1 MTQNNNYREKQQ
13 EQLNQLLSKDN
24 RYKVVK
30 LLGGGGFGET
40 WEVDDQGTPKVLKV
54 LHRESPKAI
63 ELFKREAEVLKKLN
77 HPGIPKV
84 EPDGYFILPQEGGN
98 QDLHCLVMEKIEGLD
113 LEKWLEENGY
123 QPITQEQAIAW
134 LKQLAEILV
143 LVHEQNWFH
152 RDIKPA
158 NIMLRPNG
166 QLALID
172 FGAAREVTDTYF
184 EKLQEGNVT
193 GIVSQDYTPPEQ
205 VKGQAEYRSDFF
217 ALGRSFV
224 CLLTGKLLKHFGA
237 NAITGKLEKN
247 WRDSATQISDPL
259 ADLINDL
266 MAPSPERRPE
276 NAQDILQRLEI
287 IDIESSIL
295 SILSVLG
302 QPARLIAEPILK
314 RKIRKWA
321 KQSRI
326 PHIALYGRTGA
337 GKSSLVNAMMGKE
350 VAKVRVDKPETL
362 NPESYPCERN
372 GRSLEIVDSRG
383 VGEKSKNDPAF
394 QSAIDYIVEKR
405 VDILLFVIP
414 AKERGYVAQDV
425 EFLTTLRQQHHQAHN
440 TELPIILV
448 INQID
453 LVEPARQWNPPY
465 DLSLESRANSRKPS
479 NAKEQKEINII
490 KCIKA
495 RLHDYHQLTDS
506 YVPVSACWQEYED
519 TRYNIEQLELEIYKN
534 ISDDAAKYGFG
545 GATAGIPLK
554 RIIANKFKLTAAWFT
569 WSARFVPFV
578 TKFIQNLLVRM
589 IANIAIPDQ
598 YQSITVQTFL
608 EQLGVKGT
616 QINFNTVAMTLAIGE
631 AAISYFIEN
640 HSIEEARQAF
650 VQEEKSRQTELRDAE
665 PEDVMEI
672 LRNIDREISER
683 YGIPPLYKD
692 DSDIT

>member
-1 MTQNNNYREKQQ
+1 MTQNNNYHREEQ

-24 RYKVVK
+24 RYKVVE
-30 LLGGGGFGET
+30 LLGEGGFAKT

-54 LHRESPKAI
+54 LHYQIPKVI

-84 EPDGYFILPQEGGN
+84 ERDGYFILTQEGGN

-113 LEKWLEENGY
+113 LEKWLEEENGY

-172 FGAAREVTDTYF
+172 FGAAREVTDTFF
-184 EKLQEGNVT
+184 EKHQQGNVT
-193 GIVSQDYTPPEQ
+193 GIVSEGYTPPEQ
-205 VKGQAEYRSDFF
+205 VNGQAEYRSDFF

-224 CLLTGKLLKHFGA
+224 CLLTGKLDNNWH
-237 NAITGKLEKN
+237 N
-247 WRDSATQISDPL
+247 WRDSATKISDPL

-287 IDIESSIL
+287 IDIESSVL
-295 SILSVLG
+295 SILSELG
-302 QPARLIAEPILK
+302 QPARLIAEPIL
-314 RKIRKWA
+314 RNQIRKWA
-321 KQSRI
+321 KQIRI
-326 PHIALYGRTGA
+326 PKIALYGRTGA
-337 GKSSLVNAMMGKE
+337 GKSSLVNAMLGKQ

-362 NPESYPCERN
+362 DPESYLCQRN
-372 GRSLEIVDSRG
+372 GRKLEIVDSRG
-383 VGEKSKNDPAF
+383 VGEKSKDDPAF
-394 QSAIDYIVEKR
+394 QAAIDYILKKR

-414 AKERGYVAQDV
+414 AQERGYVAQDV

-440 TELPIILV
+440 TELPIILA
-448 INQID
+448 INKID
-453 LVEPARQWNPPY
+453 QVVPPDWNPPY

-479 NAKEQKEINII
+479 NAKEEKEINII

-495 RLHDYHQLTDS
+495 RLDDYREVSTI
-506 YVPVSACWQEYED
+506 YIPVCAYWQGFGD
-519 TRYNIEQLELEIYKN
+519 RRYNIEQLELEIYKN

-545 GATAGIPLK
+545 GATAGIQLK
-554 RIIANKFKLTAAWFT
+554 RIIANKFKLTAAWFALG
-569 WSARFVPFV
+569 ARFFPFV
-578 TKFIQNLLVRM
+578 TNFIQNLLVRM
-589 IANIAIPDQ
+589 IANIAMPDQ
-598 YQSITVQTFL
+598 YQSITVKTFL
-608 EQLGVKGT
+608 DQLGVKGT
-616 QINFNTVAMTLAIGE
+616 QIKFNTVAMTLAIGE
-631 AAISYFIEN
+631 TAISYFIEN

-650 VQEEKSRQTELRDAE
+650 VQEDKRRQTELRDAE

-672 LRNIDREISER
+672 LREIDREISER

-692 DSDIT
+692 DSDIN

>member
-1 MTQNNNYREKQQ
+1 MTQNNNYREEQ
-13 EQLNQLLSKDN
+13 EQLNQLMSKDN

-30 LLGGGGFGET
+30 LLGGGNFGKT
-40 WEVDDQGTPKVLKV
+40 WEVDDQGKRKVLKV

-63 ELFKREAEVLKKLN
+63 ELFKREAEVLQKLN

-84 EPDGYFILPQEGGN
+84 EPDGYFILRQEGGN

-113 LEKWLEENGY
+113 LEKWLKKNGY

-134 LKQLAEILV
+134 LKQLAEILA

-172 FGAAREVTDTYF
+172 FGAVREVTDTF
-184 EKLQEGNVT
+184 VEKHQQGNVT
-193 GIVSQDYTPPEQ
+193 NIGSPAYAPPEQ
-205 VKGQAEYRSDFF
+205 FEGRVEYRSDFF

-224 CLLTGKLLKHFGA
+224 YLLTGKLDNNWH
-237 NAITGKLEKN
+237 N

-287 IDIESSIL
+287 IDIESSVL
-295 SILSVLG
+295 SILSELG
-302 QPARLIAEPILK
+302 QPARLIAEPIL
-314 RKIRKWA
+314 RNQIRKWA
-321 KQSRI
+321 KQIRI
-326 PHIALYGRTGA
+326 PKIALYGRTGA
-337 GKSSLVNAMMGKE
+337 GKSSLVNAMLGKQ

-362 NPESYPCERN
+362 DPESYLCQRN
-372 GRSLEIVDSRG
+372 GRKLEIVDSRG
-383 VGEKSKNDPAF
+383 VGEKSKDDPAF

-453 LVEPARQWNPPY
+453 LVEPAREWNPPY

-495 RLHDYHQLTDS
+495 RLDDYHQLTDS

-554 RIIANKFKLTAAWFT
+554 RIIANKFKLSAAWFT

-589 IANIAIPDQ
+589 IANIAIPGQ